1 MDKKKKPKQS
11 TLKKAYNLTI
21 FPYAGKAAGKALKKA
36 SMYTIYPYATKA
48 VKKRTTKSKSGGGSG
63 R

>member
-21 FPYAGKAAGKALKKA
+21 FPYAGKALKKA
-36 SMYTIYPYATKA
+36 AGYTIYPYAAKA
-48 VKKRTTKSKSGGGSG
+48 VKKRTAKKK
-63 R
+63 

>member
-1 MDKKKKPKQS
+1 MEKKKKQS

-21 FPYAGKAAGKALKKA
+21 FPYAGKALKKA
-36 SMYTIYPYATKA
+36 AGYTIYPYAAKA
-48 VKKRTTKSKSGGGSG
+48 VKKRTAKKKSGGGSG

>member
-21 FPYAGKAAGKALKKA
+21 FPHAGKALKKA
-36 SMYTIYPYATKA
+36 AGYTIYPYAAKA
-48 VKKRTTKSKSGGGSG
+48 IKKRTTKSKSGGGSG